1 MYLFDNISMD
11 FNALKELLIP
21 SLTTIDRKRLL
32 IFAVFFSSC
41 SIFAGVSLSAALNK
55 EDLIL
60 NKREELIEQLATAR
74 AEQQEFAL
82 LVEKTRARFSRLR
95 TVKAPTELHHMR
107 IEGFESAWSMIRQSH
122 SLRDRHKKL
131 SVDSDEAF
139 AEWRRDIRSI
149 DNPADRAA
157 LVTHY
162 KQVKRSLSEALK
174 LQEKLIAAATES
186 ASILQNVAIELEDS
200 SLTDLNYSRQTL
212 PDVDSGLR
220 IAAKNVWSSI
230 SSLENIRRSAV
241 TMAAVTKR
249 P

>member
-1 MYLFDNISMD
+1 M
-11 FNALKELLIP
+11 
-21 SLTTIDRKRLL
+21 
-32 IFAVFFSSC
+32 
-41 SIFAGVSLSAALNK
+41 
-55 EDLIL
+55 
-60 NKREELIEQLATAR
+60 
-74 AEQQEFAL
+74 
-82 LVEKTRARFSRLR
+82 
-95 TVKAPTELHHMR
+95 
-107 IEGFESAWSMIRQSH
+107 
-122 SLRDRHKKL
+122 
-131 SVDSDEAF
+131 
-139 AEWRRDIRSI
+139 
-149 DNPADRAA
+149 
-157 LVTHY
+157 THY